1 MCHSR
6 LVLAHRSLFIVR
18 RSPFAIRG
26 PSGVRRPVGSEALTI
41 KLTPTQI
48 HSDLCA
54 LCTAMIGILVFSRGI
69 LERKRN
75 AGFCGCFPGA
85 AHHASR
91 GITKRRLDL
100 SIIAPGRCAARMPTG
115 PLRRSSV
122 PARRRAIVGKS
133 RVEPD
138 RLHTQRLSL
147 WFWRWLAS
155 SPCL

>member
-1 MCHSR
+1 M
-6 LVLAHRSLFIVR
+6 LVL
-18 RSPFAIRG
+18 
-26 PSGVRRPVGSEALTI
+26 VGAFRML
-41 KLTPTQI
+41 P
-48 HSDLCA
+48 HS
-54 LCTAMIGILVFSRGI
+54 
-69 LERKRN
+69 
-75 AGFCGCFPGA
+75 
-85 AHHASR
+85 ASR
-91 GITKRRLDL
+91 RMTKRRLDL

-122 PARRRAIVGKS
+122 PARKRAIVGKS